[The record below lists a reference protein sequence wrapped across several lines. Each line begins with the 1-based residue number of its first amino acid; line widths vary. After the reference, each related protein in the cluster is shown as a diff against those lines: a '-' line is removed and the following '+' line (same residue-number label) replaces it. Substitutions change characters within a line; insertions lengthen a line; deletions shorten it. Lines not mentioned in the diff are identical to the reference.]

1 MTTTDVASVL
11 SRLDA
16 VKDTMSVRRAFAD
29 PYQIDGVSII
39 PVAKVGGG
47 GGGGGGEGGRPDEPS
62 TGTGAG
68 MGFGVNVRPIGV
80 FAVKDGEVTWR
91 PAIDAMRVILGGQ
104 LLLLAG
110 ILTVRR
116 VLLHRRR

>member
-16 VKDTMSVRRAFAD
+16 VKDTMSVRRAFGD

-91 PAIDAMRVILGGQ
+91 PAVDAMRVIVGGQ